1 MARRPINKPADK
13 APEVT
18 EKAPEPAKTDDGT
31 IKVQLITPYPQ
42 VMPVTG
48 IRFLPNDPVIVPN
61 NAWVQN
67 RIKDEM
73 LIEVK

>member
-1 MARRPINKPADK
+1 MARKPINKPAVVTE
-13 APEVT
+13 PEVT
-18 EKAPEPAKTDDGT
+18 KKADEGT
-31 IKVQLITPYPQ
+31 IKVQLITPYAQ

-61 NAWVQN
+61 NAWVKA